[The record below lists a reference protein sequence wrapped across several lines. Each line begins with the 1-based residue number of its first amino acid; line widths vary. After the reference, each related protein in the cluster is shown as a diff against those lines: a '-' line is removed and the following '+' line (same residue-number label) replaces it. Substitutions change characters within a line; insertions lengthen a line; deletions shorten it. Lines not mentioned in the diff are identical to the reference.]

1 MTIQCLCR
9 MPTVQLAGLAC
20 CSNRTKN
27 KYQKLRCNLMARGPR
42 ATVSPIDEKEI
53 VSSDTA
59 HTTVET
65 EFLLV
70 RDQPLQLWANGRHF
84 IEDSDGS
91 IEEGQFVCMIGP
103 VVTVWR
109 IIDPGRSDVRDD
121 EQTVTLRHRF
131 TWSNGEIDQSEYTEP
146 MNRSELTGDYDQ
158 AMGDVSEMHF
168 LRRFSNA
175 SHD

>member
-1 MTIQCLCR
+1 
-9 MPTVQLAGLAC
+9 
-20 CSNRTKN
+20 
-27 KYQKLRCNLMARGPR
+27 MARGPR
-42 ATVSPIDEKEI
+42 TTVSPIDEKEI
-53 VSSDTA
+53 VGSDTA
-59 HTTVET
+59 YTTIES

-91 IEEGQFVCMIGP
+91 IEEGQFMCMVDP

-109 IIDPGRSDVRDD
+109 IIDPGKSDAGDD
-121 EQTVTLRHRF
+121 EQSVTLRHQF
-131 TWSNGEIDQSEYTEP
+131 TWSNGEIDWDEYTEP
-146 MNRSELTGDYDQ
+146 MSRSELTGDYDQ

-168 LRRFSNA
+168 LRRFSDA